1 MCWHLIK
8 CNGIRRATDMK
19 GLCAQ
24 QIIKI
29 VSFSESFDSRFHN
42 VGIIYIV
49 DNEIYN
55 GVKFTKNKKFNN
67 LNAAL
72 VILLKPFR
80 TNERTKKKWLVS
92 QRNGFSLYRIHGSL
106 VCSVSIF
113 WLVFVW
119 KNSHVFCNDI
129 ICAVTQNRWNKM

>member
-1 MCWHLIK
+1 MAF
-8 CNGIRRATDMK
+8 RATDMK

-80 TNERTKKKWLVS
+80 TNERTKKKVA
-92 QRNGFSLYRIHGSL
+92 RFSTERLLIIPNSRQPSL
-106 VCSVSIF
+106 FS
-113 WLVFVW
+113 
-119 KNSHVFCNDI
+119 
-129 ICAVTQNRWNKM
+129 